1 MNEVWVDRPKP
12 HTGIVW
18 VDRPKPETE
27 IVWVDRPKL
36 AISFNV
42 FLFCL
47 FPTYHLSL
55 FILVCAD
62 VGFEHL
68 LLYR

>member
-1 MNEVWVDRPKP
+1 MNE
-12 HTGIVW
+12 
-18 VDRPKPETE
+18 
-27 IVWVDRPKL
+27 VWVDRPKL

-47 FPTYHLSL
+47 FPTYQLSL
-55 FILVCAD
+55 FNLVCAD